1 MAKLTNSPR
10 QTLGLDLERRKSFTF
25 QVTVVNSDGSA
36 ADLTDCKL
44 RFVMKSATYDD
55 DHYDITNIIVNSE
68 AHISE
73 PEAGYGVFSFQAAE
87 LDQPPGEYY
96 GSITLWTASG
106 YSVTLLKTTINLLE
120 NTESDSMHLS
130 YNASSPPSEVEIQ
143 LRGSQVVNITTSNY
157 RVESI
162 YRGPAIRT
170 TTEEL
175 NPVLGQITDVPLTE
189 IRAAAYPN
197 GKAVE
202 LRDGDVIF
210 QEGAQVVAGIV
221 MSIDSG
227 VATVVTR
234 ISVVV

>member
-1 MAKLTNSPR
+1 MPRFTNSPR
-10 QTLGLDLERRKSFTF
+10 TPFTFDLERRKSYTF
-25 QVTVVNSDGSA
+25 RINLFNGDKTPV
-36 ADLTDCKL
+36 DLTGASL
-44 RFVMKSATYDD
+44 RFVVKDQAWDD
-55 DHYDITNIIVNSE
+55 DQFDITNLIYNNNATIL
-68 AHISE
+68 E
-73 PEAGYGVFSFQAAE
+73 PTAGYGTFSFQAAE
-87 LDQPPGEYY
+87 LDWDPGAYFY
-96 GSITLWTASG
+96 AIVLWTLDGFSG
-106 YSVTLLKTTINLLE
+106 VVLKGAFNLLE

-130 YNASSPPSEVEIQ
+130 YNVSSPPSEVEIQ

-234 ISVVV
+234 ISVGV